1 MGTYPMTRIQQAE
14 VSHQYTHKCTVCD
27 ETKVMPARAEY
38 CKSER
43 RPITCLPC
51 GDKIARTVK
60 HCIVP
65 MPKSNYIV
73 VTDPALLVGLNTSHK
88 GGVR

>member
-1 MGTYPMTRIQQAE
+1 MNEDTRYLCPE
-14 VSHQYTHKCTVCD
+14 CGGYVDH
-27 ETKVMPARAEY
+27 
-38 CKSER
+38 R
-43 RPITCLPC
+43 RVKLGYKLCMEC
-51 GDKIARTVK
+51 GELASLKVK

-73 VTDPALLVGLNTSHK
+73 VTDAELLIGLNTSHK